1 MRVVLFSLLISVS
14 LFAQSDFH
22 KFFLDKTL
30 QINLIEAGD
39 SETENIYLS
48 SMHETPYYSG
58 SRKNLL
64 DTLNLGYYYAYLYS
78 TKNHRLIFSEGFSTL
93 FQEWQTTE
101 DAKKNRR
108 SLNFS
113 LRIPFP
119 KDSVKLVIKKRDRSN
134 EFENLYSLII
144 DPKNYFIHKEKID
157 TSGVFKINYSGS
169 YKNKLDILFL
179 PEGYTKDDSGKYHD
193 DCKRFAKFLLGYS
206 PFSEMKNKIN
216 IWGINRYSKESGVD
230 IPGKGVFKNTL
241 LDGSFYTFDSERYLM
256 VKDYFKIAEIASSV
270 PYDRIFILVNTSKY
284 GGGAIY
290 NFYSTVASENSKA
303 ELVLVHEFGHGL
315 AGLADEYYTS
325 DVSYEN
331 YYDLTVEPWEKN
343 ITTLVDFDSKWK
355 RMLKSGTP
363 VPTPHDSLHR
373 NQIGAFEG
381 GGYVAK
387 GVYRP
392 SFNSIMK
399 SLSADGFN
407 EVCKKAIID
416 VIKFYSE

>member
-1 MRVVLFSLLISVS
+1 MRVILFSLLISVS
-14 LFAQSDFH
+14 LLAQSNFH
-22 KFFLDKTL
+22 NYFLDKTL

-48 SMHETPYYSG
+48 SMIETPYYSG
-58 SRKNLL
+58 SRANLL

-78 TKNHRLIFSEGFSTL
+78 TKNSQLIFSEGFSTL

-101 DAKKNRR
+101 EAKKSKR

-119 KDSVKLVIKKRDRSN
+119 KDSVKLVIKKRDKSN
-134 EFENLYSLII
+134 EFENLFSLII
-144 DPKNYFIHKEKID
+144 DPSNYFIHKEKID
-157 TSGVFKINYSGS
+157 TTGVFKISYSGN

-179 PEGYTKDDSGKYHD
+179 PEGYSKEDTEKYHK
-193 DCKRFAKFLLGYS
+193 DCKRFAKFLLSYS

-216 IWGINRYSKESGVD
+216 IWGINRFSKESGVD
-230 IPGKGVFKNTL
+230 IPGKGIFKNTL

-256 VKDYFKIAEIASSV
+256 IKDYFKLAGVAAAV
-270 PYDRIFILVNTSKY
+270 PYDRIFVLVNSSKY

-290 NFYSTVASENSKA
+290 NFYSTVASGNPKA

-331 YYDLTVEPWEKN
+331 YYDLSVEPWEKN
-343 ITTLVDFDSKWK
+343 ITTLVDFGKKWK
-355 RMLKSGTP
+355 SMLKQGTP
-363 VPTPHDSLHR
+363 VPTPPDSIYR
-373 NQIGAFEG
+373 GQTGVFEG
-381 GGYVAK
+381 GGYVAE

-407 EVCKKAIID
+407 EVCKKAIIE
-416 VIKFYSE
+416 VINFYSE

>member
-1 MRVVLFSLLISVS
+1 MRVILFSLLISVS
-14 LFAQSDFH
+14 LFAQSNFN
-22 KFFLDKTL
+22 KYFLDKTL
-30 QINLIEAGD
+30 QINLTEAGD

-48 SMHETPYYSG
+48 SMLETSYYSG
-58 SRKNLL
+58 SRTNLL

-78 TKNHRLIFSEGFSTL
+78 IKNSQLIFSEGFSTL

-101 DAKKNRR
+101 EAKKNKR
-108 SLNFS
+108 SLSFS

-119 KDSVKLVIKKRDRSN
+119 KDSVKLVIKKRDKSN
-134 EFENLYSLII
+134 EFETLFSLII
-144 DPKNYFIHKEKID
+144 DPANYFIHKEKID
-157 TSGVFKINYSGS
+157 TTGVFKINYSGN
-169 YKNKLDILFL
+169 YKKKLDILFL
-179 PEGYTKDDSGKYHD
+179 PEGYSKNDSIKYHQ
-193 DCKRFAKFLLGYS
+193 DCERFATFLLGYS
-206 PFSEMKNKIN
+206 PFSEMRNKIN
-216 IWGINRYSKESGVD
+216 IWGINRFSRDSGVD
-230 IPGKGVFKNTL
+230 IPGKGIYKNTL

-256 VKDYFKIAEIASSV
+256 IKDYFKLADIAAAV
-270 PYDRIFILVNTSKY
+270 PYDRIFILVNSSKY

-290 NFYSTVASENSKA
+290 NFYSTVASGNPKA

-331 YYDLTVEPWEKN
+331 YYDLSVEPWEKN
-343 ITTLVDFDSKWK
+343 ITTLVNFDKKWK
-355 RMLKSGTP
+355 SMLKPGTP
-363 VPTPHDSLHR
+363 VPTPPDSIYR
-373 NQIGAFEG
+373 NQTGVYEG

-399 SLSADGFN
+399 SLSAKGFN

-416 VIKFYSE
+416 VINFYSE